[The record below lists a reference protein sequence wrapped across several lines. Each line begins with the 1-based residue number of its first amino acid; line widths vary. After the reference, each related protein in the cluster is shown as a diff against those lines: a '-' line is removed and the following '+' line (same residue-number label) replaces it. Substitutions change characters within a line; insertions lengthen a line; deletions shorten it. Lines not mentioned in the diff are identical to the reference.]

1 MGRTDHTQR
10 TDMATMRCH
19 GGAGRSGAIPM
30 PAIRLLLVDHHEL
43 VRDALVVRLER
54 ESDLIVADAVGT
66 AGDALSTYCAER
78 HDLVVTEHLLPDMT
92 GLALVGTLRERHPGL
107 RAVLLTS
114 ADDHRLV
121 VEAVRSGIDG
131 IVRKRWATGVL
142 VGAVRA
148 VADGAC
154 VLDRT
159 ALDELGAW
167 LPDLQ
172 VHPGDEVGQD
182 SGRLSPREVE
192 VLSCLAEGLTNA
204 QIGARLYVSRETVK
218 THVAN
223 LLRKLAV
230 DDRSAA
236 ATKAARLGILG

>member
-1 MGRTDHTQR
+1 
-10 TDMATMRCH
+10 MRCH
-19 GGAGRSGAIPM
+19 QVAGRSEAILM

-54 ESDLIVADAVGT
+54 EPDLVVVDAVGT
-66 AGDALSTYCAER
+66 AQEALAAYDGDR

-92 GLALVGTLRERHPGL
+92 GIALVGALRDRDPGL

-114 ADDHRLV
+114 AEDRRLV
-121 VEAVRSGIDG
+121 VDAIRGGIDG

-159 ALDELGAW
+159 ALDEIGAC
-167 LPDLQ
+167 LTAAATGED
-172 VHPGDEVGQD
+172 DACGQD
-182 SGRLSPREVE
+182 GGRLSPREVE
-192 VLSCLAEGLTNA
+192 VLACLAEGLTNA
-204 QIGARLYVSRETVK
+204 QIGARLFVSRETVK